1 MERADVEHRHGKVPP
16 EAVQLAALQRVERV
30 EYEARGGLHGSHG
43 AGEKLAHQATVILA
57 DDWQVAH
64 SVRRQ
69 IHHRHVTLRLC
80 IHGQARRTLIQ

>member
-1 MERADVEHRHGKVPP
+1 MSNTGTP
-16 EAVQLAALQRVERV
+16 ETIQLAALQRVERV

-43 AGEKLAHQATVILA
+43 AGDKLAHQPEPAVILT